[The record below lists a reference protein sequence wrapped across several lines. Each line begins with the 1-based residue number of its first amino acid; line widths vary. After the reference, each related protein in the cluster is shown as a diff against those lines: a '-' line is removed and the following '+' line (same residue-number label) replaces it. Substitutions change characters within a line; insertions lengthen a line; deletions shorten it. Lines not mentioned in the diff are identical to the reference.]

1 MHYLRANKS
10 ISTFMNR
17 MKRTFSMLALLLLLF
32 TAAQAQGKRTADTP
46 LEAQVRAAGLVDIQE
61 VDSAVAVHL
70 VYATPYN
77 FMGFQLYH
85 GLTKAFM
92 LPDLAQKVAEARRL
106 LKKLRPDLNL
116 LVYDAAR
123 PLSIQHQ
130 MWNMVKDTDMR
141 DYVGDPT
148 VGHGMHNYG
157 AAVDVTL
164 MSCTG
169 DALPMGSEYDYFGE
183 RARTDIESELL
194 EKGLITQREYEN
206 RLLLRKVMTEV
217 GLIVYDSEWWHF
229 NLMPEEEAVKTLT
242 PIP

>member
-1 MHYLRANKS
+1 MKKILGFLMILMFVA
-10 ISTFMNR
+10 IS
-17 MKRTFSMLALLLLLF
+17 
-32 TAAQAQGKRTADTP
+32 AQGQYRKSTAEDTP
-46 LEAQVRAAGLVDIQE
+46 LEAKIRAAGFVDIQE
-61 VDSAVAVHL
+61 VDTAIAVHL

-85 GLTKAFM
+85 GLNKAFM
-92 LPDLAQKVAEARRL
+92 LPELAEKVAKARKL

-116 LVYDAAR
+116 LVYDAGR
-123 PLSIQHQ
+123 PLSIQHK
-130 MWNMVKDTDMR
+130 MWDMVKDTDMR

-157 AAVDVTL
+157 AAVDLTL

-183 RARTDIESELL
+183 RARTDIEPQLL

-217 GLIVYDSEWWHF
+217 GLIVYPSEWWHF
-229 NLMPEEEAVKTLT
+229 NLMPEEEAVKKLK
-242 PIP
+242 PIE

>member
-1 MHYLRANKS
+1 M
-10 ISTFMNR
+10 
-17 MKRTFSMLALLLLLF
+17 MLFVIA
-32 TAAQAQGKRTADTP
+32 TAQAQNKRTADTP
-46 LEAQVRAAGLVDIQE
+46 LEAEIRAAGLVDIQE
-61 VDSAVAVHL
+61 VDSAIAVHL

-85 GLTKAFM
+85 GLNKAFM
-92 LPDLAQKVAEARRL
+92 LPDLAKKVAEARKL

-123 PLSIQHQ
+123 PISIQHK
-130 MWNMVKDTDMR
+130 MWDMVKDTDMR

-157 AAVDVTL
+157 AAVDLTL

-169 DALPMGSEYDYFGE
+169 DALEMGSEYDYFGD
-183 RARTDIESELL
+183 RARTDIEPALL

-229 NLMPEEEAVKTLT
+229 NLMPEEEAVKKLK
-242 PIP
+242 PIK